1 MIAIV
6 KMTLVR
12 PTRFGHTIIKKK
24 INAHKAVLKDEVN
37 KFIFERQHR
46 ENFIRVKT
54 FDVSIVDYKKRVVD
68 SWSYSPTYAN

>member
-24 INAHKAVLKDEVN
+24 INTHKAVLKDEVN
-37 KFIFERQHR
+37 NFIFERQRR

-54 FDVSIVDYKKRVVD
+54 FDVSIVDYKKRIVD